1 MAKIIALTGSTRGIK
16 TASESMVNYLSVKL
30 ASAGLELKKYRAHQI
45 FQDENKVHM
54 LISSLG
60 VSDLL
65 LICSPVYV
73 HSLPYPLLNLM
84 EQLADKT
91 AVGFWEGKKMLGI
104 VHSGYPKE
112 IQRKASL
119 AICQNFADQLG
130 IQWLG
135 GLGFGG
141 SPIIDGRPLEEVG
154 GMTKWLRRSLDELS
168 KSISTGNRISDD
180 AKKYAKRHF
189 PAIPLWILK
198 MMLNK
203 RVKNMAKKNGIN
215 LYEQPYLTF
224 RRDLK

>member
-1 MAKIIALTGSTRGIK
+1 MAKIIAVTGSTRGIK
-16 TASESMVNYLSVKL
+16 TASESMVNYLAAKL
-30 ASAGLELKKYRAHQI
+30 ASAGLDLKKYRAYQI
-45 FQDENKVHM
+45 FHDEEKVQM
-54 LISSLG
+54 LINSLEA
-60 VSDLL
+60 SDLL

-73 HSLPYPLLNLM
+73 HSLPFPLLNLM
-84 EQLADKT
+84 EQLAQKT
-91 AVGFWEGKKMLGI
+91 AVEFWQDKKMLGI
-104 VHSGYPKE
+104 IHSGYPEE
-112 IQRKASL
+112 IQRKVSL
-119 AICQNFADQLG
+119 AVCQNFADQLG
-130 IQWLG
+130 IKWLG

-154 GMTKWLRRSLDELS
+154 RMTKWLRRSLDELS
-168 KSISTGNRISDD
+168 KSISSGNRISDD

-203 RVKNMAKKNGIN
+203 RVKKMAKKNGID